1 MCRFLLFQKTKAA
14 DQMAIVASSLQH
26 QVEEFQR
33 AFNARKIAKA
43 VSKAKE
49 MRTRMEYSMEPTL
62 ERLITHIVKQAQT
75 KTFWK
80 KLDEAVVKLCDR
92 RNEWLNEV
100 FLDFI
105 VPQIE
110 NMVVGFP
117 GRPNGRMNI
126 NAFFEI
132 QLNAI
137 SDWIIRLG
145 AAIAD
150 GPTPAPL
157 SDPGRLLPRSVNGSI
172 QDSWPFSAVLPNVK
186 EAFDTLLP
194 SEEQRCSSL
203 SYTKSSVKIIINPMF
218 KITQA
223 TEK

>member
-1 MCRFLLFQKTKAA
+1 M
-14 DQMAIVASSLQH
+14 
-26 QVEEFQR
+26 EEFQR

-100 FLDFI
+100 FLEFI
-105 VPQIE
+105 VPHIE
-110 NMVVGFP
+110 NMVAGLP
-117 GRPNGRMNI
+117 GRMDFNT
-126 NAFFEI
+126 FFEI
-132 QLNAI
+132 QLNSI

-150 GPTPAPL
+150 GPRPVPL
-157 SDPGRLLPRSVNGSI
+157 SDPGRLLPRWANGTI
-172 QDSWPFSAVLPNVK
+172 QDPWPFSAVLPNVK
-186 EAFDTLLP
+186 EAFHTLLP

-203 SYTKSSVKIIINPMF
+203 SCIKS
-218 KITQA
+218 ITSN
-223 TEK
+223 